1 METHPSRGRAIAG
14 AATAGQ
20 GIIPLTSR
28 VPLIYAPSAGL
39 TTHNLLAGYSP
50 ANGLHSKKPHLE
62 DRGKGNRIPCGHQ
75 HRQVLYCH
83 EHNTI
88 REV

>member
-14 AATAGQ
+14 AATKPVKEISPSDQ
-20 GIIPLTSR
+20 PGIAYIRPKG
-28 VPLIYAPSAGL
+28 GL

-62 DRGKGNRIPCGHQ
+62 DKGKGNRIPCGHQ

-83 EHNTI
+83 
-88 REV
+88 